1 MGPFTTSGAESTMRL
16 TEELEAGR
24 QRWRRLTVYLKF
36 EHAVVLILT
45 AVISVIIVAAIWK
58 LAVKVVV
65 SLVLSNTLDLT
76 DIAEFQSVFG
86 MVFTVI
92 IALEFKRT
100 LVLVTER
107 TESVVQ
113 VRAVILIALLAIV
126 RKLIILDISPG
137 DAPQLLA
144 LAVATLSLGGVYWLV
159 RDQGRPERK

>member
-1 MGPFTTSGAESTMRL
+1 MRL

-45 AVISVIIVAAIWK
+45 AVISVIIVAAMWK

-76 DIAEFQSVFG
+76 DLAEFQSVFG

-107 TESVVQ
+107 TERGGASPRRNPD
-113 VRAVILIALLAIV
+113 RAVGDRPQVDHSRHLARQCAGAVGVHSGDPLARWRLLAGQGPRQTEARIV
-126 RKLIILDISPG
+126 ECLR
-137 DAPQLLA
+137 
-144 LAVATLSLGGVYWLV
+144 
-159 RDQGRPERK
+159 

>member
-1 MGPFTTSGAESTMRL
+1 M
-16 TEELEAGR
+16 
-24 QRWRRLTVYLKF
+24 TVYLKF

-45 AVISVIIVAAIWK
+45 AVISVIIVAAIWR

-76 DIAEFQSVFG
+76 DLAEFQSVFG

-113 VRAVILIALLAIV
+113 VRAVILSARSSA
-126 RKLIILDISPG
+126 S
-137 DAPQLLA
+137 
-144 LAVATLSLGGVYWLV
+144 
-159 RDQGRPERK
+159 